1 MDFMTYFKTIKS
13 GELDRITLITGDEV
27 YLIDNLIKYIGET
40 FLMPSYIDFNY
51 SVYDQVADMDTI
63 VGTANTLP
71 FFDDKRIVLFQNS
84 GVLKSVKEDQE
95 EKLLSLLKSI
105 PEHLYIIFAESDI
118 DKRKKTYKFL
128 SKNSQIV
135 NVDKLS
141 RQELVKWIAKKFKT
155 YDKDISLHIVNYLIE
170 MINYLEESSGKNLYD
185 VDNTI
190 KMLCGL
196 DSEIT
201 EQVINQYIEVPIEQN
216 IFKMMDAISTKEI
229 TSAIQILNQLVNNG
243 EAEIK
248 IFFLINQ
255 QFRNIL
261 KTKLLLSEGHSSST
275 IASKLEIHPFV
286 AKKAGQF
293 ASQFTVKQ
301 LTSIISML
309 EDVDT
314 SMKSSGTAPMLLIEK
329 AIFDIALVK

>member
-1 MDFMTYFKTIKS
+1 MDFMTYFKTIKN
-13 GELDRITLITGDEV
+13 GKLDQITLITGDEV
-27 YLIDNLIKYIGET
+27 YLIDNLTKYIGET
-40 FLMPSYIDFNY
+40 FLMPSYLDFNY
-51 SVYDQVADMDTI
+51 SIYDQVTDMDTI

-84 GVLKSVKEDQE
+84 GVLKSIKEDQE
-95 EKLLSLLKSI
+95 EKLLALLKNI
-105 PEHLYIIFAESDI
+105 PEHLYVIFAESDI
-118 DKRKKTYKFL
+118 DKRRKTYKYL

-141 RQELVKWIAKKFKT
+141 RQELVKWIAKRFKT
-155 YDKDISLHIVNYLIE
+155 YDKDISLHIVNYMIE
-170 MINYLEESSGKNLYD
+170 MINYLEESSDKNLYD

-201 EQVINQYIEVPIEQN
+201 ELVINQYIEVPIEQN

-229 TSAIQILNQLVNNG
+229 TTAIQILNQLVNNG

-301 LTSIISML
+301 LNNIISML

-314 SMKSSGTAPMLLIEK
+314 AMKSSGIAPMLLIEK

>member
-216 IFKMMDAISTKEI
+216 IFKMMDAISNKEI

-301 LTSIISML
+301 LTIIISML

>member
-1 MDFMTYFKTIKS
+1 MDFMTYFKTIKN
-13 GELDRITLITGDEV
+13 GKLDQITLITGDEV

-40 FLMPSYIDFNY
+40 FLMPSYLDFNY
-51 SVYDQVADMDTI
+51 SIYDQVTDMDTI

-84 GVLKSVKEDQE
+84 GVLKSIKEDQE
-95 EKLLSLLKSI
+95 EKLLALLKNI
-105 PEHLYIIFAESDI
+105 PEHLYVIFAESDI
-118 DKRKKTYKFL
+118 DKRKKTYKYL

-135 NVDKLS
+135 SVDKLS
-141 RQELVKWIAKKFKT
+141 RQELVKWIAKRFKT
-155 YDKDISLHIVNYLIE
+155 YNKDISLHIINYLIE
-170 MINYLEESSGKNLYD
+170 MINYLEESSDKNLYD
-185 VDNTI
+185 VDNII

-201 EQVINQYIEVPIEQN
+201 EMVINQYIEVPIEQN

-229 TSAIQILNQLVNNG
+229 TTAIQILNQLVNNG

-275 IASKLEIHPFV
+275 IASKLDIHPFV

-301 LTSIISML
+301 LSHIITML
-309 EDVDT
+309 EDVNT

>member
-1 MDFMTYFKTIKS
+1 MDFMTYFKKIKN
-13 GELDRITLITGDEV
+13 GDLDRITLITGDEV

-40 FLMPSYIDFNY
+40 YLMPSYLDFNY
-51 SVYDQVADMDTI
+51 SIYDQITDMDTV

-84 GVLKSVKEDQE
+84 GVLKSSKDEQED
-95 EKLLSLLKSI
+95 KLLDLLKNI
-105 PEHLYIIFAESDI
+105 PDHLYVIFAEVEI
-118 DKRKKTYKFL
+118 DKRKKTYKYL
-128 SKNSQIV
+128 SKHSQIV
-135 NVDKLS
+135 NVEKLS
-141 RQELVKWIAKKFKT
+141 RQELVKWISKRFKT
-155 YDKDISLHIVNYLIE
+155 YEKDISLHILNYLIE
-170 MINYLEESSGKNLYD
+170 MINYLEESSDKNLYD
-185 VDNTI
+185 VDNI
-190 KMLCGL
+190 IRMLSGL

-201 EQVINQYIEVPIEQN
+201 EEVINQYIEVPIEQN

-229 TSAIQILNQLVNNG
+229 TSAIQILNQLINNG

-293 ASQFTVKQ
+293 ASQFSVKQ
-301 LTSIISML
+301 LTEIISML
-309 EDVDT
+309 EEVDT
-314 SMKSSGTAPMLLIEK
+314 SMKSSGTAPTLLIEK
-329 AIFDIALVK
+329 AIFDIALIK

>member
-40 FLMPSYIDFNY
+40 FLMPSYLDFNY
-51 SVYDQVADMDTI
+51 SVYDQVTDMDTI

-84 GVLKSVKEDQE
+84 GVLKSVKEEQE

-141 RQELVKWIAKKFKT
+141 RQELVKWIAKRFKT

-229 TSAIQILNQLVNNG
+229 TTAIQILNQLVNNG

>member
-40 FLMPSYIDFNY
+40 FLMPSYLDFNY

-71 FFDDKRIVLFQNS
+71 FFDDKRILLFQNS
-84 GVLKSVKEDQE
+84 GVLKGVKEEQE
-95 EKLLSLLKSI
+95 EKLLALLKNI
-105 PEHLYIIFAESDI
+105 PDHLYVIFAESDI

-141 RQELVKWIAKKFKT
+141 RQELVKWIGKRFKI
-155 YDKDISLHIVNYLIE
+155 YDKDISLHIINYLIE
-170 MINYLEESSGKNLYD
+170 MINYLEDSSDKNLYD
-185 VDNTI
+185 VDNI
-190 KMLCGL
+190 VKMLCGL
-196 DSEIT
+196 ESEIT

-229 TSAIQILNQLVNNG
+229 TTAIQILNQLVNNG

-261 KTKLLLSEGHSSST
+261 KTKILLSEGHSSST

-293 ASQFTVKQ
+293 ASQFSVKQ
-301 LTSIISML
+301 LSNIISML

-314 SMKSSGTAPMLLIEK
+314 AMKSSGIAPMLLIEK

>member
-1 MDFMTYFKTIKS
+1 MDFMTYFKKIKN
-13 GELDRITLITGDEV
+13 GDLDRITLITGDEV

-40 FLMPSYIDFNY
+40 YLMPSYLDFNY
-51 SVYDQVADMDTI
+51 SIYDQITDMDTV

-84 GVLKSVKEDQE
+84 GVLKSSKDEQED
-95 EKLLSLLKSI
+95 KLLDLLKNI
-105 PEHLYIIFAESDI
+105 PDHLYVIFAEVEI
-118 DKRKKTYKFL
+118 DKRKKTYKYL
-128 SKNSQIV
+128 SKHSQIV
-135 NVDKLS
+135 NVEKLS
-141 RQELVKWIAKKFKT
+141 RQELVKWISKRFKT
-155 YDKDISLHIVNYLIE
+155 YEKDISLHILNYLIE
-170 MINYLEESSGKNLYD
+170 MINYLEESSDKNLYD
-185 VDNTI
+185 VDNI
-190 KMLCGL
+190 IRMLSGL

-201 EQVINQYIEVPIEQN
+201 EEVINQYIEVPIEQN

-229 TSAIQILNQLVNNG
+229 TNAIQILNQLINNG

-293 ASQFTVKQ
+293 ASQFSVKQ
-301 LTSIISML
+301 LTEIISML
-309 EDVDT
+309 EEVDT
-314 SMKSSGTAPMLLIEK
+314 SMKSSGTAPTLLIEK
-329 AIFDIALVK
+329 AIFDIALIK

>member
-40 FLMPSYIDFNY
+40 FLMPSYLDFNY

-71 FFDDKRIVLFQNS
+71 FFDDKRILLFQNS
-84 GVLKSVKEDQE
+84 GVLKGVKEEQE
-95 EKLLSLLKSI
+95 EKLLALLKNI
-105 PEHLYIIFAESDI
+105 PDHLYVIFAESDI

-141 RQELVKWIAKKFKT
+141 RQELVKWIGKRFKI
-155 YDKDISLHIVNYLIE
+155 YDKDISLHIINYLIE
-170 MINYLEESSGKNLYD
+170 MINYLEESSDKNLYD
-185 VDNTI
+185 VDNI
-190 KMLCGL
+190 VKMLCGL
-196 DSEIT
+196 ESEIT

-229 TSAIQILNQLVNNG
+229 TTAIQILNQLVNNG

-261 KTKLLLSEGHSSST
+261 KTKILLSEGHSSST

-293 ASQFTVKQ
+293 ASQFSVKQ
-301 LTSIISML
+301 LSNIISML

-314 SMKSSGTAPMLLIEK
+314 AMKSSGIAPMLLIEK

>member
-1 MDFMTYFKTIKS
+1 MTYFKTIKS

-40 FLMPSYIDFNY
+40 FLMPSYLDFNY
-51 SVYDQVADMDTI
+51 SVYDQVTDMDTI

-84 GVLKSVKEDQE
+84 GVLKSVKEEQE

-141 RQELVKWIAKKFKT
+141 RQELVKWIAKRFKT

-229 TSAIQILNQLVNNG
+229 TTAIQILNQLVNNG

-301 LTSIISML
+301 LKSIISML

>member
-40 FLMPSYIDFNY
+40 FLMPSYLDFNY
-51 SVYDQVADMDTI
+51 SVYDQVTDMDTI

-84 GVLKSVKEDQE
+84 GVLKSVKEEQE

-141 RQELVKWIAKKFKT
+141 RQELVKWIAKRFKT

-229 TSAIQILNQLVNNG
+229 TTAIQILNQLVNNG

-301 LTSIISML
+301 LKSIISML